1 MQSYQASY
9 QTQNKAQRLA
19 AFGHVSASSQSL
31 RFILSLRMTSSFITS
46 RPGVLQISTIS
57 SFRWL
62 AVGFSIA
69 ATIIVV
75 QFLDVSK
82 LDRSNELQED
92 PSIAAEDLQGINER
106 IKFDI
111 ETIRAKRIN
120 VHVEKRTF
128 SANRSEGN
136 RY

>member
-1 MQSYQASY
+1 MFWLKSKTNIFYYAI
-9 QTQNKAQRLA
+9 LA
-19 AFGHVSASSQSL
+19 
-31 RFILSLRMTSSFITS
+31 
-46 RPGVLQISTIS
+46 GVLEISTNS

-92 PSIAAEDLQGINER
+92 PSIAAEDLQGINEG

-111 ETIRAKRIN
+111 ETIRAKRIK

>member
-1 MQSYQASY
+1 M
-9 QTQNKAQRLA
+9 
-19 AFGHVSASSQSL
+19 
-31 RFILSLRMTSSFITS
+31 
-46 RPGVLQISTIS
+46 STIS

-62 AVGFSIA
+62 AVGFSITA
-69 ATIIVV
+69 IIIVV
-75 QFLDVSK
+75 QILDVSK
-82 LDRSNELQED
+82 IDGLRSNKPQED
-92 PSIAAEDLQGINER
+92 PSIAAQDHPSLNER

-120 VHVEKRTF
+120 VQVEKRGTY